1 MLTRTTLHAARAAMS
16 SPSDPTR
23 SRGRSR
29 PKRSTAQPPLWK
41 LLEQLATL
49 AYEPI
54 YTVWLGYGEA
64 LPLPMKIARL
74 DDAPGQWVIDRPDV
88 LAQAQPDSARPP
100 LQQLLAVILSASGP
114 HEAQDHGILALDVDN
129 QLRRLQPD
137 RPPCAWFQVIAERR
151 ATYACTPA
159 LARPSDPRLAEG
171 VYLAG
176 DYVDADYPATL
187 EAAVRSGIVAANA
200 VLKDLGHGGS

>member
-1 MLTRTTLHAARAAMS
+1 MLTRTTLHAARAAIVAVG
-16 SPSDPTR
+16 PHQIAGAFAPEALA
-23 SRGRSR
+23 
-29 PKRSTAQPPLWK
+29 AQPALWK
-41 LLEQLATL
+41 FLEQLATL

-54 YTVWLGYGEA
+54 YTVWLGYAAA
-64 LPLPMKIARL
+64 LPLPTQIARL
-74 DDAPGQWVIDRPDV
+74 DDAPGQWVVDRPDV
-88 LAQAQPDSARPP
+88 LAQAQPDAARPP

-114 HEAQDHGILALDVDN
+114 HEARDHGILALDVAN

-137 RPPCAWFQVIAERR
+137 RPPCVWFQVIAENR

-159 LARPSDPRLAEG
+159 RARPADPRLAEG

-187 EAAVRSGIVAANA
+187 EAAVRSGIVAARA
-200 VLKDLGHGGS
+200 VMNDLGHAGR